1 MRRLAFALV
10 VALWAPSPAR
20 SETAGENPEWQAAGK
35 AFYGRY
41 CAACHG
47 VDGRGGGPVAPALGQ
62 RPPDLTQIAR
72 SHGGEFPFPGTAAAI
87 DGTKTVRAHGVS
99 EMPVWGE
106 VFAPQRGWSPD
117 AVAEARG
124 KIVVITEYLRSIQ
137 AR

>member
-1 MRRLAFALV
+1 M
-10 VALWAPSPAR
+10 
-20 SETAGENPEWQAAGK
+20 
-35 AFYGRY
+35 
-41 CAACHG
+41 
-47 VDGRGGGPVAPALGQ
+47 DGRGDGPVASALGQ

-72 SHGGEFPFPGTAAAI
+72 SHGGKFPFLETVAAI
-87 DGTKTVRAHGVS
+87 DGTREVRAHGVS

-124 KIVVITEYLRSIQ
+124 KIVVITEYLRGIQ